1 MVFAISCVF
10 TRNILDRWEIFFMGL
25 MFDEST
31 NVSVTEH
38 LVIFAIYLESSLSIT
53 CFFGVLYI

>member
-1 MVFAISCVF
+1 
-10 TRNILDRWEIFFMGL
+10 MGL